1 MVKPIHEWIFRE
13 ISGVWQDASSG
24 RVLADVLADYG
35 IVVDDRCVF
44 ARFRD
49 YERNISIWYRAT
61 AGKVKLTIWEVAK
74 W

>member
-1 MVKPIHEWIFRE
+1 MVKPICEMIFRE

-49 YERNISIWYRAT
+49 YERNISIWYRAS
-61 AGKVKLTIWEVAK
+61 AGKVTITIWEVAK